1 MSDRRLGRQ
10 AFLKLFRKG
19 AIVTGAVF
27 GLEVTGI
34 DIDVRVPTPL
44 RLWRGLAQFVTPRS
58 QLRSLHSQLF
68 GVQGLVDTRAGA
80 AHAAYP
86 HQVHPDDQMAAS
98 ALRSLYRPTQA
109 IEWED
114 KPWEGPPNN
123 HAFLLGDPQSNALSR
138 LVLSYRET
146 EGVFE
151 LDRDPLYKPR
161 WSSILYPH
169 NYQAPK
175 IKRYVA
181 GVLRE
186 GPGYELYDHQKRKYY
201 RSNDR
206 DPGDWLN
213 IDYLLVTRVLNVY
226 SPETV
231 ESGKIAIVFGGL
243 HGPGTRAIQLLL
255 KEEDLLDT
263 TDTKREDSPYYQALY
278 RVYVRHNHSTRES
291 YPAQIEFVGAAP
303 LDVDQASI
311 WNRVKRRSET
321 PPHWTV

>member
-114 KPWEGPPNN
+114 KPWEGPPTTTPSYSVTPSPTRF
-123 HAFLLGDPQSNALSR
+123 HALCCPIERPKEFSNSTEIPCISQGGHRSCILTTTKHPR
-138 LVLSYRET
+138 LNVTWPVSSEKGLVTNSTTTRRGNTIVPTIEIRET
-146 EGVFE
+146 GSTSTT
-151 LDRDPLYKPR
+151 
-161 WSSILYPH
+161 SS
-169 NYQAPK
+169 
-175 IKRYVA
+175 
-181 GVLRE
+181 
-186 GPGYELYDHQKRKYY
+186 
-201 RSNDR
+201 
-206 DPGDWLN
+206 
-213 IDYLLVTRVLNVY
+213 
-226 SPETV
+226 
-231 ESGKIAIVFGGL
+231 
-243 HGPGTRAIQLLL
+243 
-255 KEEDLLDT
+255 
-263 TDTKREDSPYYQALY
+263 
-278 RVYVRHNHSTRES
+278 
-291 YPAQIEFVGAAP
+291 
-303 LDVDQASI
+303 
-311 WNRVKRRSET
+311 
-321 PPHWTV
+321 